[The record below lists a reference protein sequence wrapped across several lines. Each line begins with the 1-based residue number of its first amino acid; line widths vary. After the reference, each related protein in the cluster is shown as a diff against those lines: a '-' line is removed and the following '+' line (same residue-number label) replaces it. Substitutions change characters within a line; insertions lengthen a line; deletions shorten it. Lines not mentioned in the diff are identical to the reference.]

1 MQVIIKK
8 RNMKIS
14 SYFKVGTFAVIVLLV
29 SWWGIKW
36 LGGQNIL
43 LTNNTYTVYYDDV
56 TGLMESSRVKLRG
69 VEVGN
74 VRSITLLDENVEVEL
89 SIDAEYA
96 GMIPDNSV
104 AEIASAG
111 LMGGMEIYIIQG
123 DSEKVMPDGG
133 VFEGRVRPDMIGS
146 LADKGGELLEG
157 LNVTVESINT
167 LLGDNSEG
175 IGMLVANLESMT
187 ASINSM
193 LRASSG
199 DIEGAITDL
208 HTFTATLAENSA
220 RIETMLAN
228 LESFSGE
235 IVDAD
240 LVGQLSATVESLN
253 TVLNSLQSTGGSVGK
268 LLNDVELYNS
278 LTTASDNLGLLLED
292 VKARPMRYVNISV
305 FGKSAE
311 EMEAK
316 AAKKAAKEAAKE
328 EKRAAKASK

>member
-1 MQVIIKK
+1 
-8 RNMKIS
+8 MKLS
-14 SYFKVGTFAVIVLLV
+14 SYLKVGIFTVIVILV

-43 LTNNTYTVYYDDV
+43 LSNNIYTVYYDDV
-56 TGLMESSRVKLRG
+56 TGLMESSRIKMRG

-74 VRSITLLDENVEVEL
+74 VRSITLLEERVEVEL

-96 GMIPDNSV
+96 DMIPDNSI

-123 DSEKVMPDGG
+123 DSETPMPDGG
-133 VFEGRVRPDMIGS
+133 TFEGRVRADMLGS

-187 ASINSM
+187 ASIDSM

-253 TVLNSLQSTGGSVGK
+253 TVLNSLQSTEGSVGK

>member
-1 MQVIIKK
+1 
-8 RNMKIS
+8 MKIS
-14 SYFKVGTFAVIVLLV
+14 SYFKVGAFAVIVLLV

-43 LTNNTYTVYYDDV
+43 LTNNTYYVYYEDV

-74 VRSITLLDENVEVEL
+74 VRSITLLDDKVEVEI

-96 GMIPDNSV
+96 DMIPANSV
-104 AEIASAG
+104 AEVASAG
-111 LMGGMEIYIIQG
+111 LMGGMEVYIIQG
-123 DSEKVMPDGG
+123 DSEEIMEDGG
-133 VFEGRVRPDMIGS
+133 TFEGRIRPDMIGT
-146 LADKGGELLEG
+146 LADKGGELLDG

-175 IGMLVANLESMT
+175 IGQLIANLESMT
-187 ASINSM
+187 ASIDEV
-193 LRASSG
+193 LAASSD
-199 DIEGAITDL
+199 DIEGAISNL
-208 HTFTATLAENSA
+208 NTFTATLSENSA
-220 RIETMLAN
+220 RIESMLVN

-235 IVDAD
+235 LADAD

-253 TVLNSLQSTGGSVGK
+253 AVLATIQSTEGSVGK
-268 LLNDVELYNS
+268 LLNDAELYNS

-311 EMEAK
+311 EIEAK

-328 EKRAAKASK
+328 EKRAAKESK

>member
-1 MQVIIKK
+1 
-8 RNMKIS
+8 MKLS

-36 LGGQNIL
+36 LGGQNIF
-43 LTNNTYTVYYDDV
+43 LTNNTYYAYYDDV

-74 VRSITLLDENVEVEL
+74 VRTITLLNDKVEIEI

-96 GMIPDNSV
+96 DMIPANSV
-104 AEIASAG
+104 AEVASAG
-111 LMGGMEIYIIQG
+111 LMGGMEVYIIQG
-123 DSEKVMPDGG
+123 DSEEIMQDGG
-133 VFEGRVRPDMIGS
+133 TFEGRMRPDMIGS
-146 LADKGGELLEG
+146 LADKGGELLDG

-175 IGMLVANLESMT
+175 IGQLISNLESVT
-187 ASINSM
+187 ASINQM
-193 LRASSG
+193 LAASSS
-199 DIEGAITDL
+199 DIEGAIGNL
-208 HTFTATLAENSA
+208 HAFTTTLAENSA
-220 RIETMLAN
+220 RIESMLAN
-228 LESFSGE
+228 LENFSGE
-235 IVDAD
+235 LADAD
-240 LVGQLSATVESLN
+240 IVGQLSATVDSLN
-253 TVLNSLQSTGGSVGK
+253 AVLGTLQSTEGSAGK
-268 LLNDVELYNS
+268 LLNDAELYNS

-311 EMEAK
+311 QMEAK

-328 EKRAAKASK
+328 EKRAAKESK